1 MTLHSSPAT
10 PAMTCND
17 NATLRTARNVDGH
30 IQTER
35 EREREKE
42 SRSGHREEEDL
53 PQLVGVDC
61 DSSAQLGRVVGVLSG
76 RLLFLLSLY

>member
-1 MTLHSSPAT
+1 M
-10 PAMTCND
+10 
-17 NATLRTARNVDGH
+17 
-30 IQTER
+30 R
-35 EREREKE
+35 ERE